1 MEVTV
6 EGTEITPEEFRTADW
21 ITKFGKHV
29 KELRDIAR
37 GDRQGRQDGN
47 ARAESGAVL
56 GEDRKKTNGYVRGT
70 YYEPILR
77 DIGLI
82 ANYWT
87 CRVFMLRADMDFIG
101 AMHLIYNDNY
111 YGKVEITKEDGTNI
125 VSRQNSKGVKREDV
139 LVSNVKTGDIFSFG
153 LRIVTHNTLVGVA
166 NDVEGPQ
173 SYQHGAVRGNSYR
186 FKFWQNNHILLSWHI
201 SQEDQEDSERRWD
214 PYLPPDFFVVPYS
227 EQRFGSSMIAWLELA
242 DQLKNYQQSA
252 RICGL
257 HQCSGDQLA
266 RPLRERERN
275 KSALFKYNLRGT
287 GLLDVV
293 GAIDGCH
300 VRISRPT
307 ESEQSYYNRKKFHSI
322 IFQRV
327 SDAGMMFTDVFI
339 GIPGRAHDS

>member
-1 MEVTV
+1 MS
-6 EGTEITPEEFRTADW
+6 ITYNPDAPWPSRVLA
-21 ITKFGKHV
+21 KFIKVREKIGFHQ
-29 KELRDIAR
+29 IY
-37 GDRQGRQDGN
+37 
-47 ARAESGAVL
+47 
-56 GEDRKKTNGYVRGT
+56 TNGYVRGT

-242 DQLKNYQQSA
+242 DQLKKFIKVGELTS
-252 RICGL
+252 
-257 HQCSGDQLA
+257 
-266 RPLRERERN
+266 
-275 KSALFKYNLRGT
+275 LFRTLKVSS
-287 GLLDVV
+287 DVEV
-293 GAIDGCH
+293 LF
-300 VRISRPT
+300 IS
-307 ESEQSYYNRKKFHSI
+307 N
-322 IFQRV
+322 V
-327 SDAGMMFTDVFI
+327 
-339 GIPGRAHDS
+339 